1 MHEKVVINFTPT
13 GMIPNKKMTPHVP
26 VSVSEIIE
34 DVHQATEL
42 GITLVH
48 LHARDAKTG
57 EPTHKKEVYGEIIEG
72 IRKYAPELVVCVS
85 LSGRNV
91 SELELRADPL
101 NLEGNLKPDLG
112 SLTLSSLN
120 FANSASRNS
129 PKMVQDLA
137 ARMKEKG
144 IVPELEAFD
153 NGMVNYSKY
162 LIKKKLIGPPYYFNL
177 LLGNIAGSQ
186 ANLLHTGMMINDLP
200 EESVW
205 SLAGL
210 GVDQLKMNSLAIAIG
225 GGVRVGLEDNIW
237 FDTKKIQLASN
248 IGLLKRIHTL
258 AKANG
263 REIMTPEEFRKIMNL
278 EPGNGK
284 YGRQF

>member
-1 MHEKVVINFTPT
+1 MLDKVVINFTPT
-13 GMIPNKKMTPHVP
+13 GMIPTKKMTPYVP

-34 DVHQATEL
+34 EVHQASEL

-48 LHARDAKTG
+48 LHARDAETG
-57 EPTHKKEVYGEIIEG
+57 EPTHRKEVYGEIIGG
-72 IRKYAPELVVCVS
+72 IRNYAPDLVICVS

-101 NLEGNLKPDLG
+101 NLEGNLKPDFG

-120 FANSASRNS
+120 FNNSASQNS

-137 ARMKEKG
+137 ALMNKKG

-153 NGMVNYSKY
+153 NGMVNYAKY
-162 LIKKKLIGPPYYFNL
+162 LIKKNLISPPYYFNL

-186 ANLLHTGMMINDLP
+186 ANLLHTGLMINDLP
-200 EESVW
+200 ENSVW

-210 GVDQLKMNSLAIAIG
+210 GVDQLKMNSLSIAVG

-237 FDTKKIQLASN
+237 FDTEKTQLASN
-248 IGLLKRIHTL
+248 LALLKRIHTL
-258 AKANG
+258 ANANA
-263 REIMTPEEFRKIMNL
+263 REIMTPQEFRIKMKL
-278 EPGNGK
+278 EPGSGK
-284 YGRQF
+284 YGRYS